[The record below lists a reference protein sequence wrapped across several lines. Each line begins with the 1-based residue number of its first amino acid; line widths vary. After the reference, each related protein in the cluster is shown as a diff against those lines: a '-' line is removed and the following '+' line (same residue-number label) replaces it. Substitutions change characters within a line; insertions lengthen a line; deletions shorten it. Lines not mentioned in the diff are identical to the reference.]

1 MPTIQ
6 PATENPVAA
15 LDLLYDQL
23 RERAEMLRDNF
34 FSSALA
40 LHEDKKGHIPV
51 VIDVKRPS
59 SNSFAVYWLRI
70 FISKPNGHSYR
81 TINKGRGF
89 KYDVGA
95 FSFVKQPLKQLVR
108 AYETELAKLREAASE
123 NRALRRTM
131 LAHAGKV
138 ARCLV
143 VDPSLKE
150 KLSAVPIQADV
161 AEVNPARVP
170 RTEEC

>member
-1 MPTIQ
+1 MPTTHQ
-6 PATENPVAA
+6 TTESPVAA
-15 LDLLYDQL
+15 LDLLYEQL
-23 RERAEMLRDNF
+23 RERAETLRDQF
-34 FSSALA
+34 FNSALA

-70 FISKPNGHSYR
+70 FISHSNGHSYR

-108 AYETELAKLREAASE
+108 AYETELAKLREAASD

-143 VDPSLKE
+143 DDPSVVE
-150 KLSAVPIQADV
+150 KSLAGSIKKGAAEGQPASYAVD
-161 AEVNPARVP
+161 
-170 RTEEC
+170 